1 MNTFGQL
8 YRFTTWGESHGP
20 AVGVVIDGCP
30 AGIEISEE
38 EIQVQLDRRRPGQSK
53 VVTQRQ
59 EPDAAQILSG
69 VFRGKTTGH
78 PISVLVWNKDAQS
91 TKYDEIED
99 KWRPGHADYVYDKK
113 YGIRDHRGGGR
124 SSAREMIG
132 RVVAGTLAAKILAPL
147 GVEITAHTRQ
157 IGNVVAENLDFATI
171 EDNPVRCADPAAAK
185 KMVALIDEVRKDT
198 DSIGGVLEVVATGM
212 PVGLGDPVYAKLDSK
227 LAEALMNL
235 NAAKGVEIGSGFG
248 SVTMRGSEHNDQ
260 IEPDGKG
267 GVNFLSNH
275 AGGVLGGISS
285 GQDLICRV
293 AIKPTASIA
302 RDQATVTRSGEAA
315 AIKVEG
321 RHDPCVLPRAVPV
334 VEAMVA
340 CVLLDALLSARARGQ
355 PAGL

>member
-30 AGIEISEE
+30 AGIDISEE
-38 EIQVQLDRRRPGQSK
+38 ELQVQLDRRRPGQSK

-59 EPDAAQILSG
+59 ESDTCQILSG

-78 PISVLVWNKDAQS
+78 PISVMVWNKDAQS

-132 RVVAGTLAAKILAPL
+132 RVVAGTLAMKILAPL
-147 GVEITAHTRQ
+147 GVRVVAYTRQ
-157 IGNVVAENLDFATI
+157 VGEVVAETTDFDVI
-171 EDNPVRCADPAAAK
+171 EQNPVRCADAAAAE
-185 KMVALIDEVRKDT
+185 KMVALIEKVRKET
-198 DSIGGVLEVVATGM
+198 DSIGGVLEVVALGV
-212 PVGLGDPVYAKLDSK
+212 PVGLGDPVYARLDSK

-235 NAAKGVEIGSGFG
+235 NAAKGVEIGSGFDC
-248 SVTMRGSEHNDQ
+248 VTMRGSEHNDEM
-260 IEPDGKG
+260 EPDGKG
-267 GVNFLSNH
+267 GVKFRSNH

-285 GQDLICRV
+285 GQDIVCRV

-302 RDQATVTRSGEAA
+302 QDQATVTRSGEAA
-315 AIKVEG
+315 TIKVEG
-321 RHDPCVLPRAVPV
+321 RHDPCVLPRAIPV
-334 VEAMVA
+334 AEAMVA
-340 CVLLDALLSARARGQ
+340 CVLLDALLSARARNQ